1 MLFGDAYDDFWDA
14 NHDDYI
20 GIVVMKNVNE
30 MLHLYYD
37 DWKDSSGDMMGNIRH
52 NNLIAIDMIDFRFD

>member
-20 GIVVMKNVNE
+20 AIAVMKNVNE
-30 MLHLYYD
+30 MFYD
-37 DWKDSSGDMMGNIRH
+37 DDWNDTSGDMMGNISH
-52 NNLIAIDMIDFRFD
+52 TDLIDMIDLLID